1 MAMIFSRIAAMLL
14 YRIAPEGLWAAA
26 DPAEPARLRVLDSDP
41 FATLPGGWRLGREV
55 DRATVSFLVPARPS
69 KIVAIG
75 RNYADHAKEL
85 GNTLPEE
92 PLFFLKAPSALI
104 APGAPI
110 VLTPE
115 SRQVEYEGEIAVVL
129 RRRLTRASAAEARD
143 AVLGVTCAN
152 DVTAR
157 DLQKKDGRFAR
168 AKGFDTFCPL
178 GPAIRTGADLEDL
191 EVVTRVNGAERQR
204 GHTRQMAFQIADL
217 LAYVS
222 RMMTLEAG
230 DVLLTGTPAGV
241 GPLADGDW
249 VEVEVSGV
257 GVLANPVAA
266 LRG

>member
-1 MAMIFSRIAAMLL
+1 MLL
-14 YRIAPEGLWAAA
+14 YRIAPEGSWAAA
-26 DPAEPARLRVLDSDP
+26 DPAAPERLRLLRSDP
-41 FATLPGGWRLGREV
+41 FATAPGEWELAGDVPAG
-55 DRATVSFLVPARPS
+55 AAFLVPVRPS

-75 RNYADHAKEL
+75 RNYLEHAREL
-85 GNTLPEE
+85 GNQLSAE

-104 APGAPI
+104 VPGAPI
-110 VLTPE
+110 VLPPE
-115 SRQVEYEGEIAVVL
+115 SERVDFEGEIAVVL
-129 RRRLTRASAAEARD
+129 RRRLTRAPAAAARE

-178 GPAIRTGADLEDL
+178 GPAIRVGADLEDL

-204 GHTRQMAFQIADL
+204 GHAREMAFAIPEL
-217 LAYVS
+217 LSYVS
-222 RMMTLEAG
+222 RMMTLEPG

-241 GPLADGDW
+241 GPLSDGDQ

-266 LRG
+266 FRG

>member
-1 MAMIFSRIAAMLL
+1 MLL
-14 YRIAPEGLWAAA
+14 YRIAPAGLWAAA
-26 DPAEPARLRVLDSDP
+26 DPESPDRLRLLDSDP
-41 FATLPGGWRLGREV
+41 LETLPAGWKFGRDADPGAALLAPV
-55 DRATVSFLVPARPS
+55 RPS

-75 RNYADHAKEL
+75 RNYAEHAKEL
-85 GNTLPEE
+85 GNAVPEE

-104 APGAPI
+104 GPGAPV
-110 VLTPE
+110 VLPPE
-115 SRQVEYEGEIAVVL
+115 SQRVEHEGEIAVVL

-168 AKGFDTFCPL
+168 AKGFDTFCPI
-178 GPAIRTGADLEDL
+178 GPAIRVGADLEDL
-191 EVVTRVNGAERQR
+191 EVVLRVNGAERQR
-204 GHTRQMAFQIADL
+204 GHTRMMAFPIADL

-222 RMMTLEAG
+222 RMMTLEPG

-241 GPLADGDW
+241 GPLVDGDR

-257 GVLANPVAA
+257 GVLSNPVEAF
-266 LRG
+266 RG

>member
-1 MAMIFSRIAAMLL
+1 MLL

-26 DPAEPARLRVLDSDP
+26 DPAEPHRLRALHSDP
-41 FATLPGGWRLGREV
+41 FETLPGDWKLGPDV
-55 DRATVSFLVPARPS
+55 DRATTSFLVPARPS

-85 GNTLPEE
+85 GNAMPEE

-104 APGAPI
+104 PPGAPI

-115 SRQVEYEGEIAVVL
+115 SRQIEYEGEIAVVL
-129 RRRLTRASAAEARD
+129 RRRLTRATAAEARE

-178 GPAIRTGADLEDL
+178 GPAIHVGADIADL

-241 GPLADGDW
+241 GPLADGDR

-257 GVLANPVAA
+257 GVLANPVQEWQ
-266 LRG
+266 G